1 MTGTV
6 VMLTSL
12 IEFPVTINVGG
23 SNMGSVTCICLP
35 QCNFLVDNGIVYP

>member
-23 SNMGSVTCICLP
+23 SNMGSVTWYLSSAVQFSC
-35 QCNFLVDNGIVYP
+35 